1 MAAWN
6 EEENVAACMREAL
19 DFLREATSE
28 YELILV
34 DDGSG
39 DDTASAARVVQAED
53 PDHIQVISYTPNR
66 GIGGA
71 LQTGY
76 AAASKDWVTWL
87 PCDGQIPPEG
97 LQNLFDVVEAD
108 PSIRV
113 VTCTFPDRFE
123 EADSLPRKVL
133 SRGLRML
140 MWTATGVSR
149 QMDGISL
156 FPRDFLQAVPM
167 RSETF
172 FLNLELPIR
181 AIRAGLKP
189 GATTMHIRPR
199 MAGESKVANLSRIRL
214 VAKETLRLGKE
225 LRFG

>member
-19 DFLREATSE
+19 EFLREHTSDH
-28 YELILV
+28 ELILV
-34 DDGSG
+34 DDGSA
-39 DDTASAARVVQAED
+39 DDTASAAQVVADED
-53 PDHIQVISYTPNR
+53 PDHVRVISYKPNR

-76 AAASKDWVTWL
+76 AAATKDWVTWL
-87 PCDGQIPPEG
+87 PSDGQIPPSG
-97 LQNLFDVVEAD
+97 LQNLFDVVLND
-108 PSIRV
+108 PEIRV
-113 VTCTFPDRFE
+113 VTCTFPHRFE
-123 EADSLPRKVL
+123 EADSLLRKVL
-133 SRGLRML
+133 SRGLRAV

-149 QMDGISL
+149 EMDGISL
-156 FPRDFLQAVPM
+156 FPREFLRAVPM

-189 GATTMHIRPR
+189 GAATMHIRPR
-199 MAGESKVANLSRIRL
+199 MSGESKVLNIKRIQL

-225 LRFG
+225 PRFG